1 MPIFSKPVFPPATNS
16 RHTGSIEGKV
26 IYRADAEHPWLVAV
40 PASAAA
46 MWLAGILGKTETPT
60 MIEAVERLH
69 SNI

>member
-1 MPIFSKPVFPPATNS
+1 MVGVAVYAAMVLMPDVPQ
-16 RHTGSIEGKV
+16 
-26 IYRADAEHPWLVAV
+26 RAGILVAL

-69 SNI
+69 SDI